1 MEALNKLAHRIAR
14 LVPNDGIHATG
25 IPRLTLVRMASPTEP
40 LHQLMQ
46 PALCIIAQGRKQTI
60 VGDRTMIYGAG
71 QHLVVSVDVPIV
83 GQVIEASSD
92 EPYLCIR
99 LDIDTSVVTS
109 LILEMGLN
117 RTESRDEADYAYCVA
132 ETSAPL
138 LDAASRLI
146 ALLEHPDD
154 IPMLAPMIEREIFYR
169 LLTGKQSARLIEIA
183 TGESR
188 LIQVN
193 RAIGWIKKNYAEAF
207 SIDELAIE
215 ARMSTSSLHLHF
227 KEVTGLSPLQYQ
239 KQLRL
244 QEARR
249 LILSQ
254 SLDAAT
260 ASFRVGYGS
269 PSQFSREYNRLFG
282 APPLKDVQR
291 LRAAPQRY
299 AEA

>member
-1 MEALNKLAHRIAR
+1 METLKTLADRIAR
-14 LVPNDGIHATG
+14 LVPNDGVHATAV
-25 IPRLTLVRMASPTEP
+25 PRLTLVRMSSPTEP
-40 LHQLMQ
+40 SHHLMQ
-46 PALCIIAQGRKQTI
+46 PAVCIIVRGRKQTI
-60 VGDRTMIYGAG
+60 VGDRVLTYGAG
-71 QHLVVSVDVPIV
+71 QHLVVAVDVPII
-83 GQVIEASSD
+83 GQIIEATSD
-92 EPYLCIR
+92 EPYICIR
-99 LDIDTSVVTS
+99 LDIDVSVVS
-109 LILEMGLN
+109 GLLLEMGLN
-117 RTESRDEADYAYCVA
+117 RPENRSEPDCAYCVA
-132 ETSAPL
+132 ETPTPL
-138 LDAASRLI
+138 LDAAARLV
-146 ALLEHPDD
+146 ALLEQPHD
-154 IPMLAPMIEREIFYR
+154 IAMLAPMIEREILYR

-193 RAIGWIKKNYAEAF
+193 RAIGWIKKNYTEAF
-207 SIDELAIE
+207 SIDELAVE
-215 ARMSTSSLHLHF
+215 ARMSTSALHLHF

-254 SLDAAT
+254 SIDAAT

-269 PSQFSREYNRLFG
+269 PSQFSREYNRMFG